1 MPIVSAHFRS
11 LLGRNATNVP
21 GSFEDCWNLSSRNA
35 HSFCEFSQTEGAARC
50 GSLGL
55 GLSESC
61 DARQSTIGR
70 HASRERPSVTARIHQ
85 CMRSASD
92 SNSPPTLNSCMK
104 VIGVVSGGGGYG
116 GLPPLPPTIDHGQYF
131 FSKWNQHVTL
141 TLYSLYISLTISRFI
156 TFVIRQVC

>member
-1 MPIVSAHFRS
+1 VPIVSAHFRS
-11 LLGRNATNVP
+11 LFRRNATNVP

-70 HASRERPSVTARIHQ
+70 HASRERPSVRPSVTARIHQ

-92 SNSPPTLNSCMK
+92 SNSQPYSQQLHEGHRRSFQ
-104 VIGVVSGGGGYG
+104 GR
-116 GLPPLPPTIDHGQYF
+116 GLRGFTPLPPTVDHGQYF
-131 FSKWNQHVTL
+131 QSGISMWHLLYTL
-141 TLYSLYISLTISRFI
+141 DT
-156 TFVIRQVC
+156 